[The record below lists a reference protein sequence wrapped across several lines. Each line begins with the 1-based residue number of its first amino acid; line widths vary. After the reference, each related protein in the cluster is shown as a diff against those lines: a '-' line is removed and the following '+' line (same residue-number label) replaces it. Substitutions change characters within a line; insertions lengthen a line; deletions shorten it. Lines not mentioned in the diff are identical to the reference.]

1 MKEAKSC
8 GVCTDFKTLAKKDF
22 KAISV
27 NKLECPPDK
36 SKLGQS
42 TWTFLHT
49 MAAYYP
55 EKATLPQQKLMKS
68 FIDGLAEFY
77 PCEECASHL
86 QSQLVETPPKVKSN
100 IELSD
105 WFCQIHN
112 QVNILQG
119 KPEFDCSKVFERWR
133 TGSKSCFQDGAKDD

>member
-1 MKEAKSC
+1 MTRKQFQSAKDSQEM
-8 GVCTDFKTLAKKDF
+8 
-22 KAISV
+22 
-27 NKLECPPDK
+27 ECPPDK

-55 EKATLPQQKLMKS
+55 EKATVSQQKSMLG
-68 FIDGLAEFY
+68 FIDGLAQFY

-86 QSQLVETPPKVKSN
+86 QYEVVENPPKVKN
-100 IELSD
+100 NVELSD

-112 QVNILQG
+112 EVNIRQG
-119 KPEFDCSKVFERWR
+119 KPTFDCSKVFERWR
-133 TGSKSCFQDGAKDD
+133 TGRKSCFEDQADN